1 MGPVLSVHLREMSVL
16 KESNKRKRKA
26 GTNCRCPFYRGV
38 HLTEVSV
45 KRESTVNSFRMPYFV
60 ASDELTL
67 ATFMF
72 EPETFLP

>member
-1 MGPVLSVHLREMSVL
+1 MREGTFFGL
-16 KESNKRKRKA
+16 KSGQDLENRQAPPPPRISR
-26 GTNCRCPFYRGV
+26 GTLPGNTLF
-38 HLTEVSV
+38 LF
-45 KRESTVNSFRMPYFV
+45 NIIRMPYFV

>member
-1 MGPVLSVHLREMSVL
+1 MGRHPPPT
-16 KESNKRKRKA
+16 K
-26 GTNCRCPFYRGV
+26 
-38 HLTEVSV
+38 
-45 KRESTVNSFRMPYFV
+45 NSQEYPPRNTLFLFNIIRMPYFV